1 MMTGYSSI
9 EFPLFGYQW
18 VQASDL
24 AASLLSWLAYMGEVL
39 VFTSV

>member
-1 MMTGYSSI
+1 MRVKGQVFMMTGYSSI

-24 AASLLSWLAYMGEVL
+24 AASLLS
-39 VFTSV
+39 